1 MLISFK
7 QAQKG
12 VSLIELMVGITV
24 GLLILAGV
32 SNLFAD
38 YIRSNKDLLTM
49 TRLNQELR
57 SATDLMARDIRR
69 AGYWQNAITG
79 VWYSGSAS
87 VVANPYATVDTTTG
101 IAYDYA
107 LDADDSVGTAEA
119 FGFKLDNGTLM
130 MLKDNGW
137 AAVTDSSSTT
147 ITSFT
152 ITPTLRTISL
162 LEYCIKPC
170 PGGSTTCPPQMTVRD
185 IDISITGQSKN
196 DSTITRQIRESVRVR
211 NDQVTGACPL

>member
-7 QAQKG
+7 HAQKG
-12 VSLIELMVGITV
+12 VSLVELMVGITV

-38 YIRSNKDLLTM
+38 YIRSNKDLLAM

-69 AGYWQNAITG
+69 GGYWQNAING
-79 VWYSGSAS
+79 VWYSGSAG
-87 VVANPYATVDTTTG
+87 VIANPYATVGTTTG
-101 IAYDYA
+101 ITYNYA
-107 LDADDSVGTAEA
+107 LDTNDTVGATEA
-119 FGFKLDNGTLM
+119 FGFKLDTGALM
-130 MLKDNGW
+130 MLKDNAW
-137 AAVTDSSSTT
+137 TAVTDSNSTT

-162 LEYCIKPC
+162 DCLNLC
-170 PGGSTTCPPQMTVRD
+170 PGGGTACYPQMTVREF
-185 IDISITGQSKN
+185 DISITGRSKN